1 MSLRTPFFPSERWQL
16 KTIIGCG
23 TLDSVSRSNNKATK
37 RTQKRNYFVLCYVL
51 FDEGVFTRIHV
62 KSHISHHSIKLA
74 NSSYSSYKIQ
84 YMRLWGAS
92 KQKKKF
98 THETAGENTQIKYSD
113 VNISHQFLMSA
124 LILFTQTHS

>member
-84 YMRLWGAS
+84 Y
-92 KQKKKF
+92 
-98 THETAGENTQIKYSD
+98 ETLRSVKTKEKVHPWNSRWKHANKIFRCEYKPSIFDERSDFIHTNT
-113 VNISHQFLMSA
+113 
-124 LILFTQTHS
+124 